1 MSPDLYAGRRLIE
14 AGAAAVMPLGAPI
27 GSNRGLKMKEMI
39 QIMIDELDTN
49 IIVDAG
55 IGKPSQAME
64 AMEMG
69 ADAVLVNSAISSANA
84 FRLAVEG
91 GRDAFLGKTGPVST
105 FANASSPLTGF
116 LGSF

>member
-1 MSPDLYAGRRLIE
+1 MQL
-14 AGAAAVMPLGAPI
+14 AVMPLGAPI
-27 GSNRGLKMKEMI
+27 GSNRGLQMKEMI
-39 QIMIDELDTN
+39 RIMIDELDIP

-69 ADAVLVNSAISSANA
+69 ADAVLVNTAIASAGDPVQMARA
-84 FRLAVEG
+84 FKLAVEG
-91 GRDAFLGKTGPVST
+91 GREAYIAKTGNVSE

-116 LGSF
+116 LGNL